1 MRQRRLQTFTLPRRW
16 PNTMVFWLVLTHRA
30 GRLAGFF
37 RWWGFVRVGEF
48 SYGLYLLHV
57 PVPGLTHAVVFGT
70 ALHLE
75 TLPRM
80 AVTIGAA
87 GLVLALAKLSW
98 EYFEKPFIR
107 RGQQFRYDSPA

>member
-1 MRQRRLQTFTLPRRW
+1 
-16 PNTMVFWLVLTHRA
+16 
-30 GRLAGFF
+30 
-37 RWWGFVRVGEF
+37 
-48 SYGLYLLHV
+48 
-57 PVPGLTHAVVFGT
+57 
-70 ALHLE
+70 
-75 TLPRM
+75 M